1 MFKALSDTAGRD
13 TDYPERQHR
22 LNMLTRVLDGSLY
35 DHLLYPFSTERL
47 DGTGEY
53 IPIHKRRPSARYRLC
68 GTVVDDSVSLL
79 FSDGRFPTI
88 DCQDEATRDGLAMV
102 IKDARL
108 PGVMIDAATR
118 GSVGSVCLWL
128 RVMKLRVFV
137 EALDTQ
143 FLTPAFD
150 PQCPDRLLS
159 VTERYKVR
167 GSVLKERGY
176 AIDDDD
182 TAAMFWFQRVWDDQA
197 ETWFVPVK
205 VVDKVAQPPVDA
217 RNSVTHGLGFCPM
230 IWIRNLPG
238 GVAPDGASTMV
249 REALDTQ
256 VEIDYQLSQAGRGLR
271 YASDPT
277 LLIKE
282 PSGGDSGPIAR
293 TASQALI
300 VSADGDAK
308 LLEINGTAAEAV
320 MNYVRGLR
328 DLALESLH
336 GNRANADKLSAAQ
349 SGRAMEL
356 MNQALI
362 WLADRLRT
370 SYGDGGVL
378 PLLRMIIAV
387 RAKFALVTA
396 SGAAVPAM
404 IATDDIALRWPKWF
418 SPTYADGL
426 TQSQTFET
434 LVGGGLMSRETA
446 VHNLAPDYDIEDP
459 KAEVAK
465 IEAEQAATAAAA
477 VDQSAALAA
486 ATPPKPGKPP
496 LSASDD

>member
-22 LNMLTRVLDGSLY
+22 LNMLGRVLDGSLY
-35 DHLLYPFSTERL
+35 DHLLYPFSMEYL
-47 DGTGEY
+47 DNTGEY

-79 FSDGRFPTI
+79 FADGRFPSI
-88 DCQDEATRDGLAMV
+88 DCADEETRAGLALV

-108 PGVMIDAATR
+108 PGVMVDAATR
-118 GSVGSVCLWL
+118 GSVGSVCLWM
-128 RVMKLRVFV
+128 RVLKLRVFV

-143 FLTPAFD
+143 FLTPTFD
-150 PQCPDRLLS
+150 PESPDRLLS
-159 VTERYKVR
+159 VTERYKVK
-167 GSVLKERGY
+167 GSVLQEMGY
-176 AIDDDD
+176 AVDDAD
-182 TAAMFWFQRVWDDQA
+182 TGAMFWFQRVWDDQS
-197 ETWFVPVK
+197 ETWHVPTK
-205 VVDKVAQPPVDA
+205 VVDKNTNPPVDPK
-217 RNSVTHGLGFCPM
+217 RTVQHGLGFCPM
-230 IWIRNLPG
+230 IWVRNLPG
-238 GVAPDGASTMV
+238 GNGPDGSSTMI

-256 VEIDYQLSQAGRGLR
+256 IEIDYQLSQAGRGLR
-271 YASDPT
+271 YAADPT
-277 LLIKE
+277 LLIKQ
-282 PSGGDSGPIAR
+282 PVSGSSGPMVR

-300 VSADGDAK
+300 VDADGDAK
-308 LLEINGTAAEAV
+308 LLEINGTAADAV

-404 IATDDIALRWPKWF
+404 TATDDIALRWPKWF

-446 VHNLAPDYDIEDP
+446 IHNLAPDYDIEDP
-459 KAEVAK
+459 DAEVAK

-477 VDQSAALAA
+477 VDQAAALAA